1 MNEMNVG
8 KRILIL
14 GAFGAVFAI
23 FVVAAQSLVSSSHPP
38 TPAPEIKPA
47 VAKPEKTPSPNPS
60 PLPSPVG
67 QTSLPRQKATSSG
80 PAVRPAEKQKAP
92 SLRDMFLS
100 GQPAEGVAVDAAEVE
115 RLLRDHVSRNHPN
128 LKLSD
133 ADYER
138 LAKALKTF
146 RDANMK
152 MQSMERTSAN
162 SAAFQQALEDV
173 AESST
178 EFRKI
183 TGMAQGEFFMRGAS
197 PVQFGNDRQ
206 TQGKNDEIVTEYLS
220 NHKP

>member
-1 MNEMNVG
+1 MNVG

-14 GAFGAVFAI
+14 GAFGVVFAI
-23 FVVAAQSLVSSSHPP
+23 FIVAGQSLVSSNHSA
-38 TPAPEIKPA
+38 APVPEPKPA
-47 VAKPEKTPSPNPS
+47 AAKPERPPSPNPS
-60 PLPSPVG
+60 PLPSPTDVG
-67 QTSLPRQKATSSG
+67 QTSPSKQKATSAG
-80 PAVRPAEKQKAP
+80 PAAQTSEKQRAP
-92 SLRDMFLS
+92 SLREMFLS

-115 RLLRDHVSRNHPN
+115 RLLRDHVTRNHPN

-138 LAKALKTF
+138 LAKSLKTF

-152 MQSMERTSAN
+152 MRSTERTSAN
-162 SAAFQQALEDV
+162 SAVFQQALEDV

-183 TGMAQGEFFMRGAS
+183 TGMAPGEFFMRGAS

-206 TQGKNDEIVTEYLS
+206 AQGNNDEVVTEYLS
-220 NHKP
+220 DHKP